1 MAPLI
6 LILLGIACEI
16 VKANMWFVIPEYVS
30 YILFGLGGLMLIV
43 NTINFMIAKSHFN
56 KTSREIN
63 KRFDR
68 W

>member
-1 MAPLI
+1 MIPLI

-43 NTINFMIAKSHFN
+43 NTINFMIAKSRFN
-56 KTSREIN
+56 KLSSKIN
-63 KRFDR
+63 KKFDR